1 MGEIFVWV
9 VRQIVYVVKSASPD
23 ANNVTIR
30 IGYAHLLPDFGFN
43 LYFLIGSLLL
53 KNQCGLQA

>member
-9 VRQIVYVVKSASPD
+9 VRQIVYVVESASPD

-43 LYFLIGSLLL
+43 LYFLIGGLLL